1 MEKTKTEKDI
11 LSWIDS
17 VSKLRPKLGGH
28 AICPFAAKSK
38 YLIVECPAEEIKVV
52 EGYDVIIYVVEDH
65 FSLEEVQAWVNY
77 HNQRHT
83 EWKFFEDCS
92 SNVTY
97 INGIQTSN
105 PKYNLI
111 LSQPTQ
117 KLRRFREKLAKTD
130 YYDLWDEE
138 YLKEI
143 LQDDID
149 IMQNRDRNPVKS
161 SDLPKSGENHE
172 KTSR

>member
-1 MEKTKTEKDI
+1 MKKTKTERTI

-17 VSKLRPKLGGH
+17 VSKLRPELKGH

-38 YLIVECPAEEIKVV
+38 YKIVECRAEDIYPID
-52 EGYDVIIYVVEDH
+52 GYDVIIYAIEDH
-65 FSLEEVQAWVNY
+65 FSLEEVQQWVDH
-77 HNQRHT
+77 HNKIHSK
-83 EWKFFEDCS
+83 WKFFEDCS

-105 PKYNLI
+105 PEYNLI
-111 LSQPTQ
+111 LAQPTQ
-117 KLRRFREKLAKTD
+117 KLRKFREKLAKTD
-130 YYDLWDEE
+130 YYDLWDED

-149 IMQNRDRNPVKS
+149 LIKNRDRNPVKS